1 MKNLVWLAVFI
12 LLSAGLRAQ
21 ESYNYEAVWKT
32 IDSLTEKGLPQSALE
47 KLDKLQLR
55 AKTDNNHAQKIK
67 SQLYRIR
74 LESDYQEGY
83 YESAIYSLEKE
94 VKTETFPCSNVIHSI
109 LGQLY
114 WNYFNNNRYRFYN
127 RTDMQQS
134 DSDDLK
140 TWTLQQIMR
149 KAVEHYQLSLN
160 DETKLAAISSKDFD
174 PVWEQTNYYLP
185 FETSLLDL
193 LGNRALVF
201 YSNDE
206 VFITTPVDE
215 FVINGKEYLGTIN
228 DFLSVKIQSK
238 DTFSSTAL
246 SLGIFQK
253 LLNANNTASKQYA
266 QTWFDLNRLRYV
278 RSKMIDKE
286 NNEWYREALENKY
299 QLLNTNESK
308 SMTGYEL
315 AQYYYNQGKAW
326 NGEMDDKRKMLIVK
340 AYELCNEVIA
350 LGKDLYGGYNCLA
363 LRENILKP
371 SFSVFSEEVAVS
383 NNSYLLKTSYTNIGK
398 LYYRL
403 IKISYSEWE
412 SLNENMT
419 FQERVRK
426 LTLHKSLLSKEFTMN
441 PANDYQ
447 THSTEFILDG
457 QAPGLYIMLF
467 SNNAGFLGDSNTTS
481 IKPIQISDLAFINEN
496 SYYDAN
502 ETSMMVT
509 NRKTGE
515 PVNGAVIKLYESKY
529 NYITRRYTKSLYK
542 SLTTDVNG
550 IAVLKHDGKNYRY
563 LSPEISYNSDFLKVD
578 ATVAMYERYEDN
590 KTQPVTYFF
599 ADRGIYR
606 PGQTVYFK
614 GIMLNETAGEYSI
627 NPGKKTT
634 VIFYDAN
641 YQRVSSLDLTANEY
655 GSFSGSFIIPAT
667 GLTGRMSV
675 GNSSGTLYF
684 NVEEYKRPKF
694 YSEFLPVNGNYRLG
708 EKVNIKGKALAY
720 AGFPVDGAE
729 VTYSVVRTARFP
741 YWNRYCF
748 YSMPY
753 SAEAVIANGKAKTD
767 DNGIYSFDFNL
778 IPDESVSKKMRP
790 YFTYQIT
797 ASVTDLNGETRS
809 ATTWVN
815 AAYEALEIGS
825 DLSGEMIDG
834 GNAKFEIF
842 TKNLNG
848 KTIPT
853 SVKMSLTE
861 IRNPEKY
868 YFAALWKR
876 PEFAL
881 EKEMYNTTFPNV
893 EYNEENNPALWE
905 KGSKIYEKTFDSG
918 IDSVFVFT
926 NLAPVKSG
934 MYLLE
939 MEAVDVY
946 GFPVKYQQF
955 VTYIDKKANT
965 PVLNDILRIT
975 QLKQTAEPGETVE
988 FLLSSALDKMM
999 VYYTL
1004 EAKDGQKISKW
1015 IALSKEQ
1022 KILSIPVTENF
1033 RGGFGLRFIA
1043 ISHNRSYSFTYN
1055 VNVPYTNR
1063 QLDFEYET
1071 FRDKLEP
1078 GQNEKWKIKITGAK
1092 GDKVAAEMLATMYD
1106 ASLDAFMPNYWNFS
1120 IDRYFYSSRGWDI
1133 NGIGSVSSD
1142 AGSFI
1147 YSKNGTYAITLPRL
1161 NWFGYPMYAGY
1172 YDYYSYRESD
1182 DGDYSEVVLMDQ
1194 TVSTVSKGR
1203 GKGTGGGA
1211 GNGPGYMSMAGAK
1224 KEDKNAEEKISLISG
1239 GTPSQ
1244 FGDASGESGMVDIN
1258 GLESKQVID
1267 GKDSRGFEN
1276 IELRSNFSETAFFF
1290 PQLRTDENGAVIIE
1304 FTIPQSL
1311 TKWNFKAFAHTK
1323 DLKNGFTQNTT
1334 TTSKSLMVIPNAPRF
1349 LRENDEIVF
1358 TAKISNLSNTS
1369 LQGQAMLE
1377 LIDPMTGKDLSK
1389 MFGLNTT
1396 IVSFSSDSGKSTQVS
1411 WRLKV
1416 PQYVSAVSY
1425 HIKAKA
1431 GNFTDGEEMTLPVLT
1446 NRILVTETLPLWVKG
1461 NEKRSFEFTKLV
1473 NSNTSKTLSSQ
1484 QLTLEFSPNPVWYAV
1499 QALPYMMEYP
1509 YECAEQ
1515 TFNRYYANSIAAFI
1529 VNKNPEIKKVFEQW
1543 ETLDTAAFL
1552 SNLEK
1557 NQELKNLLLEET
1569 PWVMQAQNEQE
1580 RKKRIALLFNFSR
1593 MEKELGQTFTKL
1605 EKLQVSNGGFPWYK
1619 GMPDDEYVTQLIVA
1633 GFGHLRKL
1641 GIEPQ
1646 KNSREEKMIQQ
1657 AVAYIDARMKESY
1670 DDIVKYYP
1678 KFKTEQHIGYYH
1690 VQYLYAR
1697 SFYPEMEIAQKYKVA
1712 YDYFVAQAESYWTQ
1726 FNKLGQGQIAL
1737 SLERLAKP
1745 KTPADIVKSLRETS
1759 LYKDEMG
1766 MYWRDVESGYNWW
1779 QAPVETQS
1787 VLVEVFKDV
1796 AKDTLAVENLQTWL
1810 LKQKQ
1815 VQDWKTTKATA
1826 DACYA
1831 LLIQGT
1837 KLSSEIPDYEIT
1849 VGSEKIGP
1857 NSAIKQESG
1866 TGYLKT
1872 SWDRT
1877 KIKPEMGKI
1886 TIDKRSKGIAWGAMY
1901 WQYFEDL
1908 DNITSAATPLKIKK
1922 ILFLSKNTNEG
1933 TKLIPINEGS
1943 PITVGD
1949 KVVVRIE
1956 VSVDRAMNYVH
1967 MKDMRAS
1974 CFEPTAV
1981 ISTYRYQSGVGYY
1994 ENTRDASVNYFFSY
2008 LPKGT
2013 FVFEYTMNAT
2023 HEGTFSNGI
2032 TTIQCMYAPEF
2043 SSHSEGLK
2051 VIVKP

>member
-1 MKNLVWLAVFI
+1 MKNLVWLAIFI
-12 LLSAGLRAQ
+12 FSSSGLWAQ
-21 ESYNYEAVWKT
+21 GSYNYDAAWKT

-47 KLDKLQLR
+47 KLGELQTR
-55 AKTDNNHAQKIK
+55 AKTENNHAQKIK

-83 YESAIYSLEKE
+83 YESAIYSLEKA
-94 VKTETFPCSNVIHSI
+94 VKTETFPCSNVMHSI

-134 DSDDLK
+134 DPEDLK
-140 TWTLQQIMR
+140 TWTLPQIMR

-160 DETKLAAISSKDFD
+160 DDKKLAAISSKEFD

-201 YSNDE
+201 FSNDE
-206 VFITTPVDE
+206 VFITEPIDP
-215 FVINGKEYLGTIN
+215 FVIKGKNYLGTVSEFLAIN
-228 DFLSVKIQSK
+228 IQNK
-238 DTFSSTAL
+238 DTFSSAAL
-246 SLGIFQK
+246 AIGVFQK
-253 LLNANNTASKQYA
+253 LIANNNTADKLYA
-266 QTWFDLNRLRYV
+266 QTYFDLNRLSFI
-278 RSKMIDKE
+278 RSKITDKE
-286 NNEWYREALENKY
+286 GNEWHREALENKY
-299 QLLNTNESK
+299 HSLNTNASK
-308 SMTGYEL
+308 SMAGYEL
-315 AQYYYNQGKAW
+315 AQYYYNQGRTW
-326 NGEMDDKRKMLIVK
+326 NGQPDDQRRMLIVK
-340 AYELCNEVIA
+340 AYDLCNEVIG
-350 LGKDLYGGYNCLA
+350 LGQELYGGHNCLS

-371 SFSVFSEEVAVS
+371 SFSIFSEEVATC
-383 NNSYLLKTSYTNIGK
+383 NEPFLLKTSYTNISK

-403 IKISYSEWE
+403 VRISFNEWE
-412 SLNENMT
+412 SLNEGLT

-426 LTLHKSLLSKEFTMN
+426 LMLHKSIQSKEFVL
-441 PANDYQ
+441 PGVKDYQ
-447 THSTEFILDG
+447 SYETEFVMDA
-457 QAPGLYIMLF
+457 QTPGLYVMMF
-467 SNNAGFLGDSNTTS
+467 SNDAGFAGDSNTTS

-502 ETSMMVT
+502 ETSMLVT
-509 NRKTGE
+509 NRKTGS
-515 PVNGAVIKLYESKY
+515 PVSGATIKLYESKY
-529 NYITRRYTKSLYK
+529 NYITRRYVKSLYK
-542 SLTTDVNG
+542 SLNTDVNG

-563 LSPEISYNSDFLKVD
+563 LSPEVSYNGDFLKVD
-578 ATVAMYERYEDN
+578 ATVAMYEKYEDT
-590 KTQPVTYFF
+590 KTHPVTFFF

-614 GIMLNETAGEYSI
+614 GIMLNETGGEYNL
-627 NPGKKTT
+627 NPGQKTT
-634 VIFYDAN
+634 VFFYDAN
-641 YQRVSSLDLTANEY
+641 YQKVSSLDLTANEY
-655 GSFSGSFIIPAT
+655 GSFSGSFVIPAT

-675 GNSSGTLYF
+675 NNGSGSLYF

-694 YSEFLPVNGNYRLG
+694 YSEFMPVSGNYRLG
-708 EKVNIKGKALAY
+708 EKVTVKGKAQAY
-720 AGFPVDGAE
+720 AGFPIDGAE
-729 VTYSVVRTARFP
+729 VTYSVTRTARFP
-741 YWNRYCF
+741 YWNRY
-748 YSMPY
+748 YYYAMPY
-753 SAEAVIANGKAKTD
+753 SAEAVIANGTVKTD
-767 DNGIYSFDFNL
+767 DNGMYNISFEL
-778 IPDESVSKKMRP
+778 IPDELVAKKMRP
-790 YFTYQIT
+790 YFTYRVT
-797 ASVTDLNGETRS
+797 ASITDINGETRS

-825 DLSGEMIDG
+825 DIPEELVDG
-834 GNAKFEIF
+834 GNTRFEIY
-842 TKNLNG
+842 TQNLSG
-848 KTIPT
+848 KTVPT

-861 IRNPEKY
+861 IRCPGQY
-868 YFAALWKR
+868 YFSALWKR
-876 PEFAL
+876 PAYPL
-881 EKEMYNTTFPNV
+881 TKETYTASFPNV
-893 EYNEENNPALWE
+893 EYNDENNPSLWE
-905 KGSKIYEKTFDSG
+905 KGNKIYEKTFDSG
-918 IDSVFVFT
+918 LDSVFVFT
-926 NLAPVKSG
+926 SLAPVKPG
-934 MYLLE
+934 MYLLR
-939 MEAVDVY
+939 MEATDAYGTPVY
-946 GFPVKYQQF
+946 YERY
-955 VTYIDKKANT
+955 VTYIDKKSNA
-965 PVLNDILRIT
+965 PVLNDISRIV
-975 QLKQTAEPGETVE
+975 QTKTSAEPGETVD
-988 FLLSSALDKMM
+988 FLLSTALEKMM
-999 VYYTL
+999 IYYTI
-1004 EAKDGQKISKW
+1004 EAKDGQKTSKW
-1015 IALSKEQ
+1015 ISLSKEQ
-1022 KILSIPVTENF
+1022 KILSIPVTESY
-1033 RGGFGLRFIA
+1033 RGGFAVRFIA
-1043 ISHNRSYSFTYN
+1043 ISHNRSFAGSYS
-1055 VNVPYTNR
+1055 VSVPYTNR

-1092 GDKVAAEMLATMYD
+1092 GDKVAAEMLATLYD

-1120 IDRYFYSSRGWDI
+1120 IDRYFYGSRGWDV
-1133 NGIGSVSSD
+1133 NAVGTVSSD
-1142 AGSFI
+1142 AGSYI
-1147 YSKNGTYAITLPRL
+1147 YTQNGTYSISLPRL

-1172 YDYYSYRESD
+1172 YDYFSYRESA
-1182 DGDYSEVVLMDQ
+1182 GEYTEGFEVDQ
-1194 TVSTVSKGR
+1194 TVSKISGGKGR
-1203 GKGTGGGA
+1203 GAGGGNGVMMFKAA
-1211 GNGPGYMSMAGAK
+1211 GQK
-1224 KEDKNAEEKISLISG
+1224 KEDKNLEESPVATG
-1239 GTPSQ
+1239 GTPAK
-1244 FGDASGESGMVDIN
+1244 FGDANGWAAAEDIVT
-1258 GLESKQVID
+1258 LTDSEKSMD

-1276 IELRSNFSETAFFF
+1276 IELRSNFNETAFFM

-1323 DLKNGFTQNTT
+1323 DLKNGFTQNTA

-1349 LRENDEIVF
+1349 MRENDEIVF
-1358 TAKISNLSNTS
+1358 TAKITNLSEKT

-1377 LIDPMTGKDLSK
+1377 LTDPLTGKDLSK
-1389 MFGLNTT
+1389 MFGINNA
-1396 IVSFSSDSGKSTQVS
+1396 IVDFSSDSGKSALVS

-1416 PQYVSAVSY
+1416 PQYISAVSY
-1425 HIKAKA
+1425 RIKAKA

-1461 NEKRSFEFTKLV
+1461 NEKRSFEFTKLI
-1473 NSNTSKTLSSQ
+1473 NSNTSKTMSSQ

-1515 TFNRYYANSIAAFI
+1515 TFNRYYANSIAAYI
-1529 VNKNPEIKKVFEQW
+1529 VNKNPEIKKIFEKW

-1557 NQELKNLLLEET
+1557 NQELKTLLLEET

-1580 RKKRIALLFNFSR
+1580 RKQRIALLFNFTR
-1593 MEKELGQTFTKL
+1593 MEKELGQTFVKL

-1619 GMPDDEYVTQLIVA
+1619 GMPDDEYVTQLIVT

-1646 KNSREEKMIQQ
+1646 KNSREERMIQR

-1678 KFKTEQHIGYYH
+1678 KFKTEQHIGYYQ

-1697 SFYPEMEIAQKYKVA
+1697 SFYPEIEIAQKNKTA
-1712 YDYFVAQAESYWTQ
+1712 CDYFIGQAETYWTK
-1726 FNKLGQGQIAL
+1726 FNKLAQGQIAL
-1737 SLERLAKP
+1737 ALDRQKNM

-1766 MYWRDVESGYNWW
+1766 MYWRDVESGYEWW

-1796 AKDTLAVENLQTWL
+1796 ARDTAAVENLQTWL

-1831 LLIQGT
+1831 LLIQGA
-1837 KLSSEIPDYEIT
+1837 KLSSEIPDYEIS

-1877 KIKPEMGKI
+1877 KIKPEMGKV

-1908 DNITSAATPLKIKK
+1908 ENITPAATPLKIKK
-1922 ILFLSKNTNEG
+1922 TLYLSKNTDSG
-1933 TKLIPINEGS
+1933 TKLIPISNDS

-1949 KVVVRIE
+1949 KIVVRIE

-1974 CFEPTAV
+1974 CFEPSAV
-1981 ISTYRYQSGVGYY
+1981 ISTYRYQGGVGYY

-2051 VIVKP
+2051 VTVKP